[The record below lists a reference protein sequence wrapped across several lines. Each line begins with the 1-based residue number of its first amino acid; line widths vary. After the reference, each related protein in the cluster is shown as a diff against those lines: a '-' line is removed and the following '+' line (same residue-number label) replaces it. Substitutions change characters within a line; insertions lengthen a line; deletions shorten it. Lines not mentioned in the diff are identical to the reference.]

1 MHSLA
6 VVDRHGANLAD
17 RNRKITGPLASS
29 SKLGG
34 MASLVPSLPFRGGPR
49 GPDRCLACGK
59 RIGSRDDA
67 IRLRGEVRVH
77 RSCATYEAR
86 RRRYGAERLGF
97 PLR

>member
-1 MHSLA
+1 
-6 VVDRHGANLAD
+6 
-17 RNRKITGPLASS
+17 
-29 SKLGG
+29 
-34 MASLVPSLPFRGGPR
+34 MAFLMPSLPFRGGPG

-77 RSCATYEAR
+77 RGCATYEAR